1 MHRFYLALSVP
12 IALPGAVSLIWGENW
27 ITRRVE
33 EKVVGCHLLQH
44 SVVVMRLFCFVFLI
58 NGRQWLSRDCCL
70 SFFLTEKKFKGWK
83 KKKEGASEEDADWKR
98 LRRKQ
103 RCPFKVTF
111 LTSSKWDTISAELCY
126 CHLLPSLSDP
136 KWLVFPVFSCT
147 AIRCNHSEAMAAHS
161 V

>member
-1 MHRFYLALSVP
+1 MHRFYLALS
-12 IALPGAVSLIWGENW
+12 AHSSAWGSLSDLRGKLNYKAGGGKGGGMPFV
-27 ITRRVE
+27 TTQCC
-33 EKVVGCHLLQH
+33 GNASL
-44 SVVVMRLFCFVFLI
+44 LFCFFLI

-70 SFFLTEKKFKGWK
+70 SFFLTEKKIQRL

-136 KWLVFPVFSCT
+136 KWLIFPVFSCT
-147 AIRCNHSEAMAAHS
+147 AIRWNHSEAMAAHS